1 MTNYTDGG
9 IPQRELTLQYKPL
22 GELAGADDPETDS
35 DTPSVAGG
43 TEIKLYAE
51 TVKEIF
57 EKEPT
62 TIPIQKGQDN
72 HFEGDKTQ
80 IVDTMKAKHKF
91 EISAWVYSN
100 RQGKHSLDDS
110 ILINNGEDAAI
121 SNDKIKVEEFNQSI
135 PLGDTQIEYGK
146 ETVTRISDSE
156 ELVAEQD
163 ATGDGDYVMNYSRG
177 EIRFKDTGPTTINTT
192 DKKTEFL
199 GQTISTTTVI
209 SDEFKISYTFNADA
223 QNIARLIRRMSQLGN
238 PFVMRL
244 DKNEYSAAT
253 DEEDAHDYLVIPKK
267 VSIASKSETPA
278 EYKIELELRKGTID
292 L

>member
-9 IPQRELTLQYKPL
+9 IPERELTLQYQPL
-22 GELAGADDPETDS
+22 GSLAGESEPETDK

-51 TVKEIF
+51 TIKEIF
-57 EKEPT
+57 QKEPT

-100 RQGKHSLDDS
+100 RQGRHSLDDS
-110 ILINNGEDAAI
+110 LLVNDGTEAQITSDALKAR
-121 SNDKIKVEEFNQSI
+121 EFNQFI
-135 PLGDTQIEYGK
+135 PLGDTQIKYDS
-146 ETVTRISDSE
+146 ETVENTTQGTTLNRG
-156 ELVAEQD
+156 
-163 ATGDGDYVMNYSRG
+163 TDYEINYSRG
-177 EIRFKDTGPTTINTT
+177 EIKFLDDGAINTT
-192 DKKTEFL
+192 TEETKIL
-199 GQTISTTTVI
+199 GQTIDTTTVI
-209 SDEFKISYTFNADA
+209 SDELQISYTFKADA
-223 QNIARLIRRMSQLGN
+223 QNIARLVRRMSQLGN

-244 DKNEYSAAT
+244 DKDEYSASGT
-253 DEEDAHDYLVIPKK
+253 EEDAHDYLVIPKK
-267 VSIASKSETPA
+267 VSIASKSENPA
-278 EYKIELELRKGTID
+278 EYKLELELRKGTID